1 MVVNLLLIGIAGGL
15 GAVAR
20 YSTGLLVVKYLPEE
34 QFPWATFTVNMI
46 GCLFFGI
53 IFAATETAT
62 HWDSETLTRVR
73 MVLLTGF
80 MGAFTT
86 YSTYAFQSAMLMQDA
101 KWALA
106 FGNIA
111 GQTLIGIVAIF
122 AGLTLGRALF

>member
-1 MVVNLLLIGIAGGL
+1 MVLNVLLIALAGGL

-20 YSTGLLVVKYLPEE
+20 YSTGLIVIRIIPEE
-34 QFPWATFTVNMI
+34 HFPWATFTVNMI
-46 GCLFFGI
+46 GCLLFGI
-53 IFAATETAT
+53 IFSATDSAT
-62 HWDSETLTRVR
+62 QWTPETLARIR

-86 YSTYAFQSAMLMQDA
+86 YSTFAFQSAILIQQD

-111 GQTLIGIVAIF
+111 GQTVIGILAIF
-122 AGLTLGRALF
+122 AGLYLGKTVF